1 MVAFNTMDLVVRY
14 CSRIQKHVTVE
25 KHYTQ
30 KMGRPSS
37 KSLLTV
43 NCRNAG
49 QCADSDCALTGEGKS
64 GSYIESI

>member
-1 MVAFNTMDLVVRY
+1 MVAFNTMDLVVRF
-14 CSRIQKHVTVE
+14 CSRLQKHVTLE

-30 KMGRPSS
+30 KMGRPGS

-49 QCADSDCALTGEGKS
+49 QCAESDCSLTGEGKPAI
-64 GSYIESI
+64 YIDAS